1 MFCCIYISSH
11 SSSIKTQTFLEQ
23 HLLGESLCIFKNTT
37 RIALLLLLFW
47 SLLFRSVPV
56 VGSTIGRFSWVSS
69 TLYGCNG
76 ELMTELGQLS
86 LFACLESRVTRIH
99 FVLLQEYSGDSLK
112 VNLTSISTF
121 ITRIS
126 TVSSSI
132 VVGLQFLVSTRKSC
146 LQLSPQ

>member
-1 MFCCIYISSH
+1 MKRFSVQEDKYYSTGHIHYIHSFYLHSCNNSVCYVFYCIYISSH
-11 SSSIKTQTFLEQ
+11 SSSIQTQTFLEQ

-47 SLLFRSVPV
+47 SLLFRSVPG

-99 FVLLQEYSGDSLK
+99 FVASRVFRWLLES
-112 VNLTSISTF
+112 
-121 ITRIS
+121 
-126 TVSSSI
+126 
-132 VVGLQFLVSTRKSC
+132 
-146 LQLSPQ
+146 